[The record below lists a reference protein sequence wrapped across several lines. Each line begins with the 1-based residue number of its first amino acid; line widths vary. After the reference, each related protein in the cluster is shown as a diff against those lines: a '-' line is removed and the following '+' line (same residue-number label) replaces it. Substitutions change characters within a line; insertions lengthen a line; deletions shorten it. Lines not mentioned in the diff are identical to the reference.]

1 MPPAS
6 PHRIQGRHLAA
17 ATLLALGLSVPV
29 GVHGQQLHGGLDAR
43 IQELLGQVDPHRLQA
58 TVEHLTSFG
67 TRNTL
72 SSTDHPTWGIG
83 AAREWIREEMAS
95 YSPRLQVSF
104 DRYTVEPEGRIERTT
119 DLRNVKAVLPGR
131 SERRIYVTGH
141 YDSVVFGD
149 QEVEVPASPTDDPF
163 DGYAPGAND
172 DGSGTALLME
182 LARVFAQSGMEFDA
196 TLVFMA
202 IAGEEQGLV
211 GARLHA
217 DRMAAEERVI
227 TAVFNNDIVG
237 NGIGGNGLQ
246 DTRTVRV
253 FSEGP
258 EDSLS
263 RQLARYIRRHAAR
276 YVPGHDVRLIARE
289 DRFGRGG
296 DHTPFNRAGYAAVR
310 FTESRENYRR
320 QHTVFDTA
328 DGVDPEY
335 LARNARVNAAP
346 LATLAL
352 APAAPRVQFQ
362 MLGRGGGYDAHLRWE
377 PSEGASGY
385 RIFWREAWGM
395 DWEHELLVGDVT
407 EFTLPDISID
417 DYHFGVAAVGPDGH
431 ESLVSVYVRPPR

>member
-1 MPPAS
+1 MPPPS
-6 PHRIQGRHLAA
+6 THRPRGRQLAT
-17 ATLLALGLSVPV
+17 ATLLALGLTVSP
-29 GVHGQQLHGGLDAR
+29 GIAAQQLHGSLDTR
-43 IQELLGQVDPHRLQA
+43 IQELLREVDPDRLQA
-58 TVEHLTSFG
+58 TVEQLTSFG
-67 TRNTL
+67 TRSTL

-83 AAREWIREEMAS
+83 AAREWIREEMAA

-104 DRYTVEPEGRIERTT
+104 DAYTVEPEGRIERTT
-119 DLRNVKAVLPGR
+119 DLRNVMAVLPGR

-141 YDSVVFGD
+141 YDSVVYGD
-149 QEVEVPASPTDDPF
+149 QEVEVPVAPTDDPF

-217 DRMAAEERVI
+217 ERMAAEGGVI

-237 NGIGGNGLQ
+237 NGTGGNGLQ

-276 YVPGHDVRLIARE
+276 YVPGHGVRLIARE

-352 APAAPRVQFQ
+352 APAAPAVQFQ
-362 MLGRGGGYDAHLRWE
+362 MLGRGDGYDAHLRWE
-377 PSEGASGY
+377 PSEGAVAY

-395 DWEHELLVGDVT
+395 DWEHELLVGNVT